1 MKKSIRHQIVV
12 AFLGF
17 LLCALFLTLA
27 MNRLFL
33 EKIYLSNKADS
44 LIDAYDA
51 YVLNFDSVDKEELT
65 KFCFV
70 EGFSVV
76 VTYYDERKMSAIIEY
91 TNLETANAKQLGS
104 KLFGYMYGYEE
115 LGNEIVEKTDKYT
128 ILYNRDSIMKMKFM
142 EMWGETDSGR
152 QFIFRCPLE
161 GIQDSVRISNRFYMT
176 IGLLVAVAGACFIW
190 IFARRITKPIIEL
203 TNISQRM
210 TKLDFDAKY
219 TSGGD
224 NEISVLGKN
233 INQLSET
240 LEHTIAELKTANNE
254 LKKDIEKKEQ
264 IDEMRQEF
272 LANVSH
278 ELKTPIA
285 LIQGYAEGLLDNV
298 NSDPES
304 RAFYCEVIMDEAN
317 KMNQMVRKL
326 LTLNQLEFGNEQ
338 IHMERFELCE
348 LIQGVI
354 QSSALLAEQAG
365 AEIIFRQK
373 SPIYVWAD
381 EFKIEEVITNYLTNA
396 IHHVKNEMKID
407 VRCIQADGQVKVIVF
422 NTGDNIPEEELEKI
436 WVKFYKVDKAR
447 TREYGGSGIGL
458 SIVKA
463 IMDSMNQSCGV
474 KNFSNGV
481 AFWFTLEAVSNEWIE
496 S

>member
-1 MKKSIRHQIVV
+1 MKKSIRRQIVI

-17 LLCALFLTLA
+17 LLCALILILLV
-27 MNRLFL
+27 NRLFL
-33 EKIYLSNKADS
+33 EKIYLSNKADA
-44 LIDAYDA
+44 LISAYNE
-51 YVLNFDSVDKEELT
+51 YIINFDTVDKTEFT
-65 KFCFV
+65 RFCFV

-76 VTYYDERKMSAIIEY
+76 VTYGDTNKLSGVIEY
-91 TNLETANAKQLGS
+91 TNLEIANAKQLGS
-104 KLFGYMYGYEE
+104 KLFGYMYGYEA
-115 LGNEIVEKTDKYT
+115 LGNEIIEKTDKYT
-128 ILYNRDSIMKMKFM
+128 ILYNGDTVMRMRFM
-142 EMWGETDSGR
+142 EMWGETESGR
-152 QFIFRCPLE
+152 QFIVRCPLE
-161 GIQDSVRISNRFYMT
+161 GIQDSVQISNRFYLT
-176 IGLLVAVAGACFIW
+176 IGLLVALVGACFIW
-190 IFARRITKPIIEL
+190 IFACRITKPIIEL
-203 TNISQRM
+203 TDISQRM
-210 TKLDFDAKY
+210 TNLDFEAKY

-224 NEISVLGKN
+224 NEIGVLGHN
-233 INQLSET
+233 INQMSET

-264 IDEMRQEF
+264 IDEMRKEF

-285 LIQGYAEGLLDNV
+285 LIQGYAEGLQDNV

-304 RAFYCEVIMDEAN
+304 RAFYCEVIIDEAN

-326 LTLNQLEFGNEQ
+326 LTLNQLEFGNDQ
-338 IHMERFELCE
+338 VYMERFELCE

-365 AEIIFRQK
+365 ADIIFRQ
-373 SPIYVWAD
+373 SMPIYVWAD

-407 VRCIQADGQVKVIVF
+407 VRCVLANGQVKVIVF
-422 NTGDNIPEEELEKI
+422 NTGDNIPEDEIDKI
-436 WVKFYKVDKAR
+436 WIKFYKVDKAR

-481 AFWFTLEAVSNEWIE
+481 AFWFTLEEA
-496 S
+496 

>member
-1 MKKSIRHQIVV
+1 M
-12 AFLGF
+12 GF
-17 LLCALFLTLA
+17 LLCALCSILA
-27 MNRLFL
+27 LNRLFL

-44 LIDAYDA
+44 LIDAYDE

-76 VTYYDERKMSAIIEY
+76 ITYFDERKMSAVIEY
-91 TNLETANAKQLGS
+91 TNLENVNAKQLGS
-104 KLFGYMYGYEE
+104 KLFGYMYGYEAI
-115 LGNEIVEKTDKYT
+115 GTEIVKKTDRYT
-128 ILYNRDSIMKMKFM
+128 ILYNRDAIMKMRFM
-142 EMWGETDSGR
+142 EMWGETESGR

-161 GIQDSVRISNRFYMT
+161 GIQDSVQISNRFYMT
-176 IGLLVAVAGACFIW
+176 IGLAVALAGACFIW

-203 TNISQRM
+203 TDISQRM
-210 TKLDFDAKY
+210 TNLDFEAKY

-224 NEISVLGKN
+224 NEISVLGQN
-233 INQLSET
+233 INQMSET
-240 LEHTIAELKTANNE
+240 LEQTIAELKTANNE

-264 IDEMRQEF
+264 IDEMRKEF

-285 LIQGYAEGLLDNV
+285 LILGYAEGLQDNV

-304 RAFYCEVIMDEAN
+304 RAFYCDVIMDEAN
-317 KMNQMVRKL
+317 KMNQMVKKL
-326 LTLNQLEFGNEQ
+326 LSLNQLEFGNEQ
-338 IHMERFELCE
+338 VHMERFDLCE
-348 LIQGVI
+348 LIRGVI
-354 QSSALLAEQAG
+354 QSSSLLAEQAG
-365 AEIIFRQK
+365 AEIIFQQ
-373 SPIYVWAD
+373 STPIYVWGD
-381 EFKIEEVITNYLTNA
+381 EFKVEEVITNYLTNA
-396 IHHVKNEMKID
+396 IHHVKHEMKID
-407 VRCIQADGQVKVIVF
+407 VRCVKNNGQVKVIVF
-422 NTGDNIPEEELEKI
+422 NTGDGIPDDELDKVWI
-436 WVKFYKVDKAR
+436 KFYKVDKAR

-481 AFWFTLEAVSNEWIE
+481 AFWFTLEEG
-496 S
+496 